1 MSKNK
6 DQLVQSKIEN
16 CVGYVTFNRPESY
29 NTFDLTLATQFL
41 DIVDKFDKDD
51 TVRAIVIK
59 GNGKVFSA
67 GGDIKEMMSDV
78 QEGSD
83 GAAYFRSPLTA
94 FGKMNQSLKE
104 IPKPVL
110 AAVHGSV
117 AGVAFNLMLSCDLIV
132 AEENTRFTQ
141 AFVKIGLSPDGGGTY
156 FLPRLVGYAR
166 ACELTMLP
174 TEISAKKAFD
184 WGLIN
189 WIVSKDSFENEVRK
203 IAEQLA
209 AGPTLTIGRTKFLL
223 NRIDDSLL
231 AEQMEIERHVQM
243 ENAASEN
250 FEEGLKAFI
259 DKRKPKFKYKC
270 KNKRE

>member
-1 MSKNK
+1 MIKNLEE
-6 DQLVQSKIEN
+6 LVHSNVKN
-16 CVGYVTFNRPESY
+16 SVGYITLNRSESY
-29 NTFDLTLATQFL
+29 NTFNLKLAMEFL
-41 DIVDKFDKDD
+41 DIVDKFSKDD
-51 TVRAIVIK
+51 AVRAIVIN

-67 GGDIKEMMSDV
+67 GGDIKEMLNDV
-78 QEGSD
+78 EVGNDRAS
-83 GAAYFRSPLTA
+83 YFRSPLTA
-94 FGKMNQSLKE
+94 FGKMNRSLRE

-117 AGVAFNLMLSCDLIV
+117 AGVAFNLMLSCDLKI

-174 TEISAKKAFD
+174 TVITAKKALD

-189 WIVSKDSFENEVRK
+189 WVVSSDSFENEVRK
-203 IAEQLA
+203 IAERLA
-209 AGPTLTIGRTKFLL
+209 ASPTLAVGRTKSLL
-223 NRIDDSLL
+223 NRTYDYSL
-231 AEQMEIERHVQM
+231 AEQMEEERLTQIQ
-243 ENAASEN
+243 NAGSEN

-259 DKRKPKFKYKC
+259 DKKHPKFS
-270 KNKRE
+270 NK